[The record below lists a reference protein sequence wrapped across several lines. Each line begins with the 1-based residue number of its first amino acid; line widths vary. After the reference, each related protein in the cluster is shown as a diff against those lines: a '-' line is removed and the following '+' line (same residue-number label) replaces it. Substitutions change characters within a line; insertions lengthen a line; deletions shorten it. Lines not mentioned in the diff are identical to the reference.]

1 MATYDNFHS
10 RLVSWTKIVLPL
22 SALVLLSTL
31 FLFARGGDSESTIP
45 IVEIDALAREQGITA
60 PQFAGVTNDGSIIQ
74 LSASTA
80 KPDGTSALTIQAP
93 LLQMNASDGT
103 SLTIRAGTGVLNSTS
118 QQAEL
123 TGLARLEAS
132 SGYIMETAGLT
143 ADLSQGRFNSHGPL
157 EIQSPYGA
165 LAAGQVEI
173 FSADSDLGQQMH
185 FTKGVKLVYT
195 PSIDDL

>member
-22 SALVLLSTL
+22 SALGLLSTL
-31 FLFARGGDSESTIP
+31 FLFARGGDADSTIP

-60 PQFAGVTNDGSIIQ
+60 PRFSGVTNDGSMIQ
-74 LSASTA
+74 LTASTA
-80 KPDGTSALTIQAP
+80 KPKSESTLTIQAP

-103 SLTIRAGTGVLNSTS
+103 TLTIRAGSGVLDSAS
-118 QQAEL
+118 QTAAL
-123 TGLARLEAS
+123 SGLARLEAS

-143 ADLSQGRFNSHGPL
+143 ADLAKGQFTSLGSL

-165 LAAGQVEI
+165 LTAGQVDI

-195 PSIDDL
+195 PPNDGP